1 MVTLRCTQRLLKELG
16 VKATDTPP
24 PTTALGDWYANVIPT
39 LAGDFVICASERT
52 LLGVVIPM
60 MRLLPV
66 VQVVFVT
73 QVRNLL
79 GLLNVPDEWVKPEIK
94 AMGELG
100 IGRTASRSILASLN
114 DMTYQFQWYVEA
126 GVDSG
131 TLDLVTAELNLSQT
145 FHTAIGMRWPVDVAL
160 DLFTAH
166 YVQAS
171 STDQK

>member
-60 MRLLPV
+60 MRLMPV
-66 VQVVFVT
+66 IQLVFVT
-73 QVRNLL
+73 RVSNLL
-79 GLLNVPDEWVKPEIK
+79 KLLNVPDAWVKREIQ
-94 AMGELG
+94 AMGELHV
-100 IGRTASRSILASLN
+100 GRTASRSILASLN

-145 FHTAIGMRWPVDVAL
+145 IHSPIKMRRPVEVAH
-160 DLFTAH
+160 DLLATH
-166 YVQAS
+166 YGQTTS
-171 STDQK
+171 PGEP